1 VSIGDIPIAIP
12 TRVHD
17 GPAIVHQELMSM
29 AMEGAAAGKPAAMRL
44 LAGTFEREAGGHPR
58 VRATAEGK
66 RISRHAPSRRTARR
80 TVDGSRSAI
89 QQAARGREQSPASKK
104 HAQQAERKDDEM
116 RTVKVRMKYLD
127 ALRKEAGDE
136 ILRLET
142 DALIVEVS
150 ATILNALREAI
161 GLQIDPETA
170 EVGLDLRADSRSLWR
185 NPRPS

>member
-1 VSIGDIPIAIP
+1 
-12 TRVHD
+12 
-17 GPAIVHQELMSM
+17 
-29 AMEGAAAGKPAAMRL
+29 
-44 LAGTFEREAGGHPR
+44 
-58 VRATAEGK
+58 
-66 RISRHAPSRRTARR
+66 
-80 TVDGSRSAI
+80 
-89 QQAARGREQSPASKK
+89 
-104 HAQQAERKDDEM
+104 M